1 MSEKQVNCILAFGV
15 SAVLALMAWISLWS
29 FLALP
34 FIIILITEDNEDEPK
49 LSSRKELKIELEKA
63 YDRLEILENRLASAK
78 HLNANLQSHQH
89 ELERELAKLTEDPEA
104 EMREI
109 ELAAEREI
117 TGGA

>member
-15 SAVLALMAWISLWS
+15 SAVLALMSWISLWS

-34 FIIILITEDNEDEPK
+34 FIIILITEDNEDDPK
-49 LSSRKELKIELEKA
+49 LSSPKELKIELEKA
-63 YDRLEILENRLASAK
+63 HDQIETLEYRLSSAR
-78 HLNANLQSHQH
+78 HLNANLQNRLDA
-89 ELERELAKLTEDPEA
+89 LERELAKLTVDPEA

>member
-1 MSEKQVNCILAFGV
+1 MSEKQENCILAIGV
-15 SAVLALMAWISLWS
+15 SAVLALMAWISLWI

-34 FIIILITEDNEDEPK
+34 IVIILITEDESK
-49 LSSRKELKIELEKA
+49 LSSPKDLKIELEEA
-63 YDRLEILENRLASAK
+63 HDRLEILENRLASAR
-78 HLNANLQSHQH
+78 HLNTNLQNRLH
-89 ELERELAKLTEDPEA
+89 ELERDLAKLTEDPEA

>member
-1 MSEKQVNCILAFGV
+1 MSEKQVNCIFIFGV

-49 LSSRKELKIELEKA
+49 LSNPKELKIELEKA
-63 YDRLEILENRLASAK
+63 HDRIEILENRLASAK
-78 HLNANLQSHQH
+78 HLNSNLQNRLD

-104 EMREI
+104 EMRKI